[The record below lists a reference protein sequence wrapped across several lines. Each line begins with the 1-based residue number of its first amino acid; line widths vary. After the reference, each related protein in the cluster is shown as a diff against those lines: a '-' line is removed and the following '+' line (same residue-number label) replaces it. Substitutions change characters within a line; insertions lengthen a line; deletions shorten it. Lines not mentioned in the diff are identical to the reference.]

1 MTGDLFTDAIR
12 SPEAL
17 RSLYEAPSPLA
28 ARKQISEI
36 DEMAR
41 RFIACSPLVFISS
54 ASAAGDCDVTPR
66 GGPAGFVTVLDD
78 KHLAIPD
85 ATGNKRLDTWHNVL
99 ETGRAGLLF
108 VIPGRGQTLRINGA
122 ACLSARPELLDSLT
136 AVGKPPVSA
145 LVLRAEE
152 VYAHCPKAFVRS
164 KAWQPEGWPDPSA
177 QPTPAEVT
185 HAHLRSPEITIA
197 MVEQSQ
203 RESLLYRLE

>member
-12 SPEAL
+12 SPEHL
-17 RSLYEAPSPLA
+17 RDLYEAPSPLA
-28 ARKQISEI
+28 ARKQITEI

-54 ASAAGDCDVTPR
+54 ASANGSCDVTPR
-66 GGPAGFVTVLDD
+66 GGPAGFVSVLDEQ
-78 KHLAIPD
+78 HLVVPD
-85 ATGNKRLDTWHNVL
+85 ATGNKRLDTWQNVI

-108 VIPGRGQTLRINGA
+108 VIPGRGQTLRVNGS
-122 ACLSARPELLDSLT
+122 ACVSARPELLDSLT
-136 AVGKPPVSA
+136 AVGKPPRSA
-145 LVLRAEE
+145 LVVRVEE

-164 KAWQPEGWPDPSA
+164 KAWQPEHWLDPGL
-177 QPTPAEVT
+177 QPSPAEVT
-185 HAHLRSPEITIA
+185 HAHLRMPEMTIA